1 VIPAGAGNSKRQIQ
15 LMRDFETTAIH
26 IIPSYALLLA
36 SVFTETDVDPRR
48 DTKLRIAFIGAEP
61 HSEKMRRKIEEF
73 YGFSAFNSYR
83 SWPSSFPTSRAV
95 WTN

>member
-1 VIPAGAGNSKRQIQ
+1 MIPAGAGNSKRQIQ